1 MRVRPGVMRKS
12 DDTQRDFFEGNRKLL
27 TRAIVVACA
36 AVAFLTH
43 RSWEYGGPA
52 DIALRWAGYCM
63 VLSGV
68 LGRLWCTLYIGGRKN
83 DELVTEGPYSMCR
96 NPLYF
101 FSFVAGLGITV
112 TLQNLVVIALLV
124 VGFALYYPSVI
135 RAEEKRL
142 AGLFGARFDA
152 YRSSTPSFFPKPALY
167 RSAETREFQ
176 PRMMKRALKDS
187 IVFLA
192 MPPLADLIGKLHE
205 SGYLPV
211 LFRIP

>member
-1 MRVRPGVMRKS
+1 MGIFVSR
-12 DDTQRDFFEGNRKLL
+12 RDFFERNRKVL
-27 TRAIVVACA
+27 TRAIV
-36 AVAFLTH
+36 AVSVVLALVTH
-43 RSWEYGGPA
+43 RSWEPGGPLDLA
-52 DIALRWAGYCM
+52 FRWAGF
-63 VLSGV
+63 VLVLAGV

-112 TLQNLVVIALLV
+112 TLENLVVMALLV
-124 VGFALYYPSVI
+124 AGFALYYPSVI

-142 AGLFGARFDA
+142 AGLFGARFMA
-152 YRSSTPSFFPKPALY
+152 YRSSTPSFFPRPALY
-167 RSAETREFQ
+167 KSAKTREFQ
-176 PRMMKRALKDS
+176 PKMMKRALKDS

-205 SGYLPV
+205 SGVLPV
-211 LFRIP
+211 LFRVP